1 MQVRAALQK
10 FLAGSLAV
18 MLLPGLTA
26 CGKKE
31 EARKIN
37 FQSAP
42 AYTAEDIALPVSTG
56 DLIGCCTDGEYMYI
70 LADEKTGDEVRSV
83 LCRVSLVD
91 GTVTALADYQS
102 SNAPED
108 AVVSRQ
114 GPALAPDGTLWLYE
128 IWYVY
133 HYDLPADFDEETE
146 AKGKYLDSQ
155 GEFHHLRQLDPST
168 GQEKSLV
175 DLSDAV
181 RVLARDGSFDEPG
194 VAVDGKGNV
203 YFAWNDGVA
212 VLDQNGNCLFTLEAE
227 LTYTMLASAGGRL
240 VLLPDGTVAALA
252 VLSSGN
258 REVRTI
264 DPEAKEWG
272 EQSYTVP
279 SSVDAVYNGRGEC
292 LFYYIQDGVLYGV
305 VEGEIIPQ
313 RLLPLADTRIEGY
326 SGTAC
331 FALLE
336 ENRAALLV
344 RNMPNGGS
352 LYEAEIRLVLLTP
365 TDQLPEDSKIKIV
378 YGAIGNQYYIK
389 NRIEKFNRENDTY
402 YIEFRDYTE
411 GGYQTADTVEEHDAV
426 RRAARLRLQA
436 EVSAGKGPD
445 ILDSTLPLEI
455 YASAGYLEDLWPW
468 IDNDPEIDRAGLMTH
483 VLECAET
490 NGKLY
495 TIGSSFTVETAVTS
509 RSAAGDRTG
518 WTLEEMLDAYGG
530 TVPKLYFGQPRFVFE
545 MNAEQSLWLLFE
557 MDQDRYLDWET
568 GVCRFDSE
576 DFKDLL
582 RLCASAGNGEAEY
595 DEVTPLLW
603 ESGPALCQVSLR
615 GAGDLTAWDVY
626 FGGPSALVSGNYEET
641 LWDAGVLYTFVSQF
655 NGEECTNYKNAPFVG
670 AMEGVA
676 DGRLGYGT
684 GAATGMPDREMYASF
699 AGAPARDG
707 AGSSF
712 ALQEQMSISAAS
724 GAKEGAWEFVRAMLL
739 PGGYI
744 RPDSFEGSDVSSAAG
759 FPLIRE
765 EFEALVDPK
774 WCRVDGDGEIIL
786 DKDGQPI
793 EAPVDDWPIVIGD
806 PAVMAAYQMA
816 PTQAQ
821 IDRFWNL
828 YNAIDHI
835 SRNDREMMLIL
846 QEQAQPY
853 FAGDKSLDET
863 ADLIQRRVTLYV
875 NENR

>member
-1 MQVRAALQK
+1 MQMRAALRK

-18 MLLPGLTA
+18 MLLLGLTA

-83 LCRVSLVD
+83 LCRVSLAD

-279 SSVDAVYNGRGEC
+279 GSVDAVYNGRGEC

-313 RLLPLADTRIEGY
+313 RLLPLADTRIEGC

-365 TDQLPEDSKIKIV
+365 TDQLPEDGKIKIV

-495 TIGSSFTVETAVTS
+495 TIGSSFT
-509 RSAAGDRTG
+509 
-518 WTLEEMLDAYGG
+518 
-530 TVPKLYFGQPRFVFE
+530 
-545 MNAEQSLWLLFE
+545 
-557 MDQDRYLDWET
+557 
-568 GVCRFDSE
+568 
-576 DFKDLL
+576 L

-821 IDRFWNL
+821 IGRFWNL
-828 YNAIDHI
+828 CNAIDHI